1 MLPPNAS
8 GELIE
13 ELKRAHGLDR
23 PLPVQYIVWLSKVVT
38 GDFGVSISTGRP
50 VIHEVIGAFKNTLL
64 LVCLAAPI
72 AFLVG
77 TTLGTV
83 AGFTA
88 GSYIDRTA
96 IGVAV
101 TGISIPSYWL
111 ALLLIIVFSVY
122 FRILPPA
129 GMGQSGSSEFDI
141 LNWQDARYIILPATA
156 MAVGPIGIVA
166 RVTRSAVCNV
176 LRQEFVIALRAK
188 GMSQLTVLRHVFKNS
203 LPEILAISGL
213 QLGVMMGGSILVET
227 VFAWP
232 GSGFLLSRAII
243 LRDMPVLQG
252 AILLLS
258 LIFVLINVS
267 VDVIQ
272 AQIDPRIR
280 RA

>member
-1 MLPPNAS
+1 
-8 GELIE
+8 
-13 ELKRAHGLDR
+13 
-23 PLPVQYIVWLSKVVT
+23 
-38 GDFGVSISTGRP
+38 
-50 VIHEVIGAFKNTLL
+50 
-64 LVCLAAPI
+64 
-72 AFLVG
+72 
-77 TTLGTV
+77 
-83 AGFTA
+83 
-88 GSYIDRTA
+88 
-96 IGVAV
+96 
-101 TGISIPSYWL
+101 
-111 ALLLIIVFSVY
+111 
-122 FRILPPA
+122 
-129 GMGQSGSSEFDI
+129 
-141 LNWQDARYIILPATA
+141 
-156 MAVGPIGIVA
+156 
-166 RVTRSAVCNV
+166 V